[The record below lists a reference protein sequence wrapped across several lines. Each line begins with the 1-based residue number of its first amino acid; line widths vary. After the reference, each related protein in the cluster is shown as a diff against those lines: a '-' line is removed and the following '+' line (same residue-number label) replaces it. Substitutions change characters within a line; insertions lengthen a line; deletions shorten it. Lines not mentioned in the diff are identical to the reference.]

1 MIRMRLRD
9 KLYFFKGNSS
19 TKVTR
24 GAGTCNTI
32 VIGNQKSILIDPGES
47 VGKCMASLKQRMEKD
62 GLNLYDVQLMLFT
75 HVHFDHANAAGF
87 VQKESNCEVRTH
99 PHDVASI
106 ENQIVEYERV
116 MLPIMNLKEFPSVP
130 VGIARF
136 FLNLYIGKRLPA
148 KTSEALGN
156 GETLTVEGITIKVI
170 FTPGHAVG
178 HIAYYIPEYKAL
190 IAGDTI
196 DREID
201 GQKGAGGCV
210 NNMESSWEDL
220 LNTLHLLEQY
230 DIELYLPGHGDPIEG
245 KQPVKE
251 FITRNIAVSVAKPH
265 AIYECIPPEGSYLKD
280 LLHRVY
286 PNLPFTQTHVKKIEI
301 FLLLQYLTRQQE
313 VAVEIARRGHYW
325 MRKK

>member
-1 MIRMRLRD
+1 MRLRD
-9 KLYFFKGNSS
+9 KLYFFKGNSG

-32 VIGNQKSILIDPGES
+32 VLGNKKMLLIDPGES
-47 VGKCMASLKQRMEKD
+47 VGKCMTSLKRRMAKD
-62 GLNLYDVQLMLFT
+62 GVNIQDVQLMLFT

-106 ENQIVEYERV
+106 ENQVVEYDRV
-116 MLPIMNLKEFPSVP
+116 MLPIMKLKEFPQVP
-130 VGIARF
+130 FSIARF

-148 KTSEALGN
+148 KTSQALTD
-156 GETLTVEGITIKVI
+156 GEVITIDDLTLEVI

-178 HIAYYIPEYKAL
+178 HVAYYIPEYKAL

-196 DREID
+196 DREMD
-201 GQKGAGGCV
+201 GAIGAGGCV

-220 LNTLHLLEQY
+220 LHTLHVLERY
-230 DIELYLPGHGDPIEG
+230 DVEIYLPGHGNPIEG
-245 KQPVKE
+245 KKLVKD
-251 FITRNIAVSVAKPH
+251 FITRNIAASIAKPQ
-265 AIYECIPPEGSYLKD
+265 AIFECIPNDGSNLKGI
-280 LLHRVY
+280 LHRVY
-286 PNLPFTQTHVKKIEI
+286 PNLPFTLSHVKKIEV
-301 FLLLQYLTRQQE
+301 FLMLQYLTRLQE
-313 VAVEIARRGHYW
+313 VVVTTTRQGHFW